1 MAKRC
6 RERKRNDRRLYIYI
20 VGGDTLDPLTLT
32 QVRRRCWLL
41 RAGAG
46 VRLSWSCIVNME
58 TSQQTLIG
66 IYIFGLIF
74 NTFQPHIHRSG
85 RSHHHRP
92 PSWRCSNC
100 WTQGQTQPLLGC
112 DFLAVNLAWIKELNE
127 DPQQHTQSFGRAM
140 RKEFN
145 YRPSIVIT
153 GFNH

>member
-1 MAKRC
+1 MPGKLYWLNNHYHLSLWT
-6 RERKRNDRRLYIYI
+6 EYKKFRRS
-20 VGGDTLDPLTLT
+20 
-32 QVRRRCWLL
+32 LL
-41 RAGAG
+41 LM
-46 VRLSWSCIVNME
+46 VDHILHISITKV
-58 TSQQTLIG
+58 